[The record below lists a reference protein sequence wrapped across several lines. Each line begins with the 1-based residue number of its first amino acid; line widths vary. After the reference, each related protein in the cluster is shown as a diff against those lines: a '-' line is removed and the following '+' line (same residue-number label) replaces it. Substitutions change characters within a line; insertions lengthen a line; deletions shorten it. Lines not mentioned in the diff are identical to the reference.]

1 MSDEGVG
8 TRLIKRRCCRLR
20 RRRRR
25 LIRASFCVSSGVRGR
40 EECLTEELLDRR
52 ALKRVK
58 KAGERE
64 REGGNPSSLG
74 HARRE

>member
-1 MSDEGVG
+1 
-8 TRLIKRRCCRLR
+8 
-20 RRRRR
+20 
-25 LIRASFCVSSGVRGR
+25 VRGR